1 MEKLEKDR
9 KQRMVLGQEDKDFP
23 TDLVQQI
30 NNIARPR
37 FAFLVGIGEAYD
49 EKNRLFCPVNDVTDL
64 AEKLEHLGFQCI
76 QLVEKGATINNV
88 KRNFEH
94 FLKLVLKSDKLVA
107 DEGHADLS
115 VVMFYFSGH
124 GSSNKSADT
133 LCLVDGHLE
142 CEWFAERLSKRK
154 ELPGHDE
161 DRVKKERRT
170 RYPSNIVVLDCC
182 RPRKHQYNKLPEY
195 GIYTTMIQSCRCSQ
209 SSYEPKSGRNG
220 MFTAHLLANLTT
232 GLDQDLPIIFGKVK
246 AGVGR
251 QHGGLQVP
259 IVNDVLSIPVI
270 LVTKNVER
278 TANKY
283 IRQEVKL
290 LKENYKLWDVVV
302 EKFDSRGHGFF
313 DAGGQLLSEFARA
326 VTNVFRGLF
335 S

>member
-1 MEKLEKDR
+1 
-9 KQRMVLGQEDKDFP
+9 
-23 TDLVQQI
+23 
-30 NNIARPR
+30 
-37 FAFLVGIGEAYD
+37 
-49 EKNRLFCPVNDVTDL
+49 
-64 AEKLEHLGFQCI
+64 
-76 QLVEKGATINNV
+76 
-88 KRNFEH
+88 
-94 FLKLVLKSDKLVA
+94 
-107 DEGHADLS
+107 
-115 VVMFYFSGH
+115 
-124 GSSNKSADT
+124 
-133 LCLVDGHLE
+133 
-142 CEWFAERLSKRK
+142 
-154 ELPGHDE
+154 
-161 DRVKKERRT
+161 
-170 RYPSNIVVLDCC
+170 
-182 RPRKHQYNKLPEY
+182 
-195 GIYTTMIQSCRCSQ
+195 
-209 SSYEPKSGRNG
+209 